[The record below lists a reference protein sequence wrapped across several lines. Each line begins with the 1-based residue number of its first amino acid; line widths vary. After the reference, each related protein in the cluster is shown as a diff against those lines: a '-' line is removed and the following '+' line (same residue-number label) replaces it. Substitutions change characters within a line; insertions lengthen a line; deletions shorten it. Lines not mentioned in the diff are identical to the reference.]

1 MNPASRT
8 ALFGPG
14 AFRLFLAMVVMV
26 HHSFALRA
34 GSWAVDV
41 FFILSG
47 YWITRMWNS
56 RYSRTQ
62 TSYFTFLVSRWWRLA
77 PVFFF
82 CSALGL
88 CSAVVLG
95 RTDLLVL
102 LNRPTWWLRQLA
114 IVGST
119 DGGRILPPTW
129 SLDVEMQ
136 FYIIAPLV
144 IYLFARIN
152 GRVRWFVIAGLL
164 VIPSA
169 FFFRGTP
176 VDTPRIALFCG
187 FFLAGVALALS
198 GWAAERLA
206 VLGGLVLLVGGTI
219 LLALFTPVRNGIWS
233 DGVFGTLP
241 TPWVSSWWIVAAVL
255 ILPFVSRNVRL
266 RSSRLDRLFGN
277 LAYPL
282 YLFHWIPRE
291 WYYHL
296 CETNSSNFVRVSLLA
311 ANFTVA
317 LGGATV
323 ILLFVDQP
331 LDRLRAKWVASR
343 ETTPLEVRES
353 ISPRQS
359 RGEARV

>member
-1 MNPASRT
+1 
-8 ALFGPG
+8 
-14 AFRLFLAMVVMV
+14 
-26 HHSFALRA
+26 
-34 GSWAVDV
+34 
-41 FFILSG
+41 
-47 YWITRMWNS
+47 
-56 RYSRTQ
+56 
-62 TSYFTFLVSRWWRLA
+62 
-77 PVFFF
+77 
-82 CSALGL
+82 
-88 CSAVVLG
+88 
-95 RTDLLVL
+95 
-102 LNRPTWWLRQLA
+102 
-114 IVGST
+114 
-119 DGGRILPPTW
+119 
-129 SLDVEMQ
+129 MQ

-176 VDTPRIALFCG
+176 VDTPRIGLFCG